1 MKTVKTFSLTSEN
14 LKKFEKE
21 LQEKDRKRRSLQ
33 RNIIPER
40 TEADGRSSGIHSYGS
55 QLSAFKE
62 TLNENSKHV
71 NTKRMLNSNNHS
83 QGPRKQS
90 YSLDRPEREA
100 FRRNPEGQSRNESS
114 HATPHI
120 VKIDY
125 EEGSDRIYYSDS
137 EMGTNGLVPDKDEE
151 QESDDDDDSS
161 DDDDD
166 DDDEDDES
174 DEESDESDEESD
186 DDDEE
191 TETTT
196 KRPFETPTTVRT
208 HYTSSI
214 NASVSSI
221 PTVASV
227 KSRPEST
234 KTTKTTKTA
243 RKGSAFSNAS
253 SAPSYILNTNQYR
266 MKQMVTKKE
275 KEREKLGAELTESE
289 LSIAP
294 SRQSNASEISMREKA
309 TTSVQ
314 SNGSYVATRNWS
326 RWSNYSAAG
335 YSISEGPEKSH
346 KFRKQAKKGS
356 TPQKTHSRTS
366 RQRPQSRS
374 RVSHLPVI
382 GKNIS
387 STSVPDLRK
396 TGKRHVTLTL
406 DPGLLRARPTSRS
419 QIASRLSTRSI
430 IKRPTTTRVKS
441 VPDLKKQA
449 VMSYFDMERGMHKSA
464 SKSGLRKKSVNTA
477 EVIDYRE
484 AIKQKET
491 DDGIDFTIRR
501 KRVRKLKERPQRQ
514 RNETSLSSASSVLS
528 NLRQRNKIIN
538 KRGSSLSSALS
549 LSSLKSSQTGQS
561 RKPASSSAS
570 SKASLASRKARLSP
584 LKKYA
589 GYHSERDHMSSGASL
604 LAPGTPVSVIL
615 QRSPSLRSVVTE
627 YSSYLSLAASSV
639 KSARPASRSSLS
651 STGKYLVTSNSTER
665 SANDARKKF
674 KHVLHETALAGF
686 EYASCPL

>member
-21 LQEKDRKRRSLQ
+21 LQEQSRKRRSLQ

-62 TLNENSKHV
+62 NLNENSKHV
-71 NTKRMLNSNNHS
+71 DTKKVLKSNNNNS
-83 QGPRKQS
+83 QGQRKYS

-120 VKIDY
+120 VKMDY
-125 EEGSDRIYYSDS
+125 EEGSDRINYNSDS
-137 EMGTNGLVPDKDEE
+137 EKGKQKLDSEKEE
-151 QESDDDDDSS
+151 EEESDDDDDDSS

-166 DDDEDDES
+166 DDDES
-174 DEESDESDEESD
+174 DEESDESDEQSD

-191 TETTT
+191 TETTP

-227 KSRPEST
+227 KSRPESRNT
-234 KTTKTTKTA
+234 IKTTKTA
-243 RKGSAFSNAS
+243 RKGSALSNVS
-253 SAPSYILNTNQYR
+253 STPSYILNMNQYR
-266 MKQMVTKKE
+266 MKKMATKKE
-275 KEREKLGAELTESE
+275 KEREKLGANLTESE
-289 LSIAP
+289 LSYGP
-294 SRQSNASEISMREKA
+294 SRRSNISAISMREKG
-309 TTSVQ
+309 TTSAQ
-314 SNGSYVATRNWS
+314 SNGSYLATRNWS

-335 YSISEGPEKSH
+335 YSISEGPETNH
-346 KFRKQAKKGS
+346 MFRKPVKKESTSQNSQAK
-356 TPQKTHSRTS
+356 TPKL
-366 RQRPQSRS
+366 RPQSRS
-374 RVSHLPVI
+374 QVPHLPVI

-387 STSVPDLRK
+387 SKSVPDLRK

-406 DPGLLRARPTSRS
+406 DPGLSRARPASRS
-419 QIASRLSTRSI
+419 QVASRLSTRSI

-441 VPDLKKQA
+441 VPDLNKQA
-449 VMSYFDMERGMHKSA
+449 VMSYFQMERGIHKSA
-464 SKSGLRKKSVNTA
+464 SRSRFRKKSVQAA
-477 EVIDYRE
+477 ETIDNRE

-491 DDGIDFTIRR
+491 DVNDEIDFTNRR

-514 RNETSLSSASSVLS
+514 RNETSFSSASSARS
-528 NLRQRNKIIN
+528 NSRRRNKIMN

-549 LSSLKSSQTGQS
+549 MSSLKSSQTGQS
-561 RKPASSSAS
+561 GKPASSSAS
-570 SKASLASRKARLSP
+570 SKASLASRKARLQP
-584 LKKYA
+584 LKTYT
-589 GYHSERDHMSSGASL
+589 GYQSGRDHMSSGASL
-604 LAPGTPVSVIL
+604 LASGTPISVIL

-639 KSARPASRSSLS
+639 KSARPISRSSLS
-651 STGKYLVTSNSTER
+651 STGKY
-665 SANDARKKF
+665 
-674 KHVLHETALAGF
+674 
-686 EYASCPL
+686 

>member
-21 LQEKDRKRRSLQ
+21 LQEKDRKRHSLQ

-62 TLNENSKHV
+62 TLHENSKHV
-71 NTKRMLNSNNHS
+71 DTKRMLNSNNNS
-83 QGPRKQS
+83 QGPRKHS

-125 EEGSDRIYYSDS
+125 KERSDRINYSDS
-137 EMGTNGLVPDKDEE
+137 EKGKNGLVSDEDEE
-151 QESDDDDDSS
+151 EKSDDDDE
-161 DDDDD
+161 
-166 DDDEDDES
+166 DEDDES
-174 DEESDESDEESD
+174 DEDSDESDEDSDESDEESD
-186 DDDEE
+186 DDDDE
-191 TETTT
+191 TETTP

-234 KTTKTTKTA
+234 NTIKTTKTA

-253 SAPSYILNTNQYR
+253 SAPSYILNSNQYR
-266 MKQMVTKKE
+266 MKKMATKKE
-275 KEREKLGAELTESE
+275 KEREKRGAELTESE
-289 LSIAP
+289 LSIAQ
-294 SRQSNASEISMREKA
+294 SRQSNASEMSMREKA

-314 SNGSYVATRNWS
+314 SNRSYVATRNWS

-335 YSISEGPEKSH
+335 YSISEGPETCR
-346 KFRKQAKKGS
+346 KFRKQAKKES
-356 TPQKTHSRTS
+356 TPQKTHAKTS
-366 RQRPQSRS
+366 RHRPQSRS
-374 RVSHLPVI
+374 RVPHLPVI

-387 STSVPDLRK
+387 SKSVPDLRK

-406 DPGLLRARPTSRS
+406 DPGLSRARPSSRS

-441 VPDLKKQA
+441 VPDLNKQA
-449 VMSYFDMERGMHKSA
+449 VMSYFKMERGIQKSA
-464 SKSGLRKKSVNTA
+464 NRSGLRKKGVKTA
-477 EVIDYRE
+477 VALDYRE
-484 AIKQKET
+484 AIKQNET
-491 DDGIDFTIRR
+491 DDEIDFTDRR
-501 KRVRKLKERPQRQ
+501 KRVRKLKERPQRH
-514 RNETSLSSASSVLS
+514 RNETSLSYASSVYS
-528 NLRQRNKIIN
+528 NLRQRNKIMN

-549 LSSLKSSQTGQS
+549 MSSLKSSQTGQS

-570 SKASLASRKARLSP
+570 SKASQAQRERKARLPP

-589 GYHSERDHMSSGASL
+589 GYDSGRDLMSSGASL
-604 LAPGTPVSVIL
+604 FAPGTPFSVIL

-639 KSARPASRSSLS
+639 KSARPISRSSLS
-651 STGKYLVTSNSTER
+651 STGIYLMIYNS
-665 SANDARKKF
+665 AR
-674 KHVLHETALAGF
+674 
-686 EYASCPL
+686 

>member
-21 LQEKDRKRRSLQ
+21 LQEKDKKRKSLQ

-62 TLNENSKHV
+62 TLNSKHV
-71 NTKRMLNSNNHS
+71 DAKKLLNSNRNS
-83 QGPRKQS
+83 QSPRKHS

-125 EEGSDRIYYSDS
+125 EEGSDRINYNSDS
-137 EMGTNGLVPDKDEE
+137 EKGEKGLVSSKEE
-151 QESDDDDDSS
+151 EEESDDDESS

-166 DDDEDDES
+166 DDES
-174 DEESDESDEESD
+174 DEESDESDDESD

-191 TETTT
+191 TETTL
-196 KRPFETPTTVRT
+196 KRPLVTPTTVRT

-227 KSRPEST
+227 KNRLESANT
-234 KTTKTTKTA
+234 IKTTKTA

-253 SAPSYILNTNQYR
+253 STPSYILNMNQYR
-266 MKQMVTKKE
+266 MKKMAIKKE
-275 KEREKLGAELTESE
+275 KEREKLGAKLTESE
-289 LSIAP
+289 LSYRP
-294 SRQSNASEISMREKA
+294 SRRSNVSAVSLREKG
-309 TTSVQ
+309 TTSAQ

-335 YSISEGPEKSH
+335 YSISEGPETSH
-346 KFRKQAKKGS
+346 MLRKPAKKGS
-356 TPQKTHSRTS
+356 TFQNTRIKSSRY
-366 RQRPQSRS
+366 RPQSRCQMT
-374 RVSHLPVI
+374 HFPMI
-382 GKNIS
+382 GKKIS
-387 STSVPDLRK
+387 SKSVPDLRK

-406 DPGLLRARPTSRS
+406 DPGLLRARAASRS
-419 QIASRLSTRSI
+419 QMPSRLSTRSI

-441 VPDLKKQA
+441 VPDLNKQA
-449 VMSYFDMERGMHKSA
+449 VMSYFETERELHKSE
-464 SKSGLRKKSVNTA
+464 SRPGLRKKSVKAAKTL
-477 EVIDYRE
+477 DYRE
-484 AIKQKET
+484 AIKQNET
-491 DDGIDFTIRR
+491 DINNEIDFTNRR
-501 KRVRKLKERPQRQ
+501 KRLRKLKERPQKQ
-514 RNETSLSSASSVLS
+514 RNETTLSSASSAHS
-528 NLRQRNKIIN
+528 NSRRRNKAMN

-549 LSSLKSSQTGQS
+549 MSSLKSSQTMQS
-561 RKPASSSAS
+561 GKPASSSAS
-570 SKASLASRKARLSP
+570 SKANLMSRKARLLP
-584 LKKYA
+584 LKKHA
-589 GYHSERDHMSSGASL
+589 GYHSGRDHMSSGTSL
-604 LAPGTPVSVIL
+604 QAPGTPFSVIL

-639 KSARPASRSSLS
+639 KSARPTSRSSLL
-651 STGKYLVTSNSTER
+651 STGKY
-665 SANDARKKF
+665 
-674 KHVLHETALAGF
+674 
-686 EYASCPL
+686 

>member
-21 LQEKDRKRRSLQ
+21 LQEKDRKRHSLQ
-33 RNIIPER
+33 RNVIHER

-62 TLNENSKHV
+62 TLNENSKHAD
-71 NTKRMLNSNNHS
+71 TKKLLNSNNNS
-83 QGPRKQS
+83 QGPRKYS

-125 EEGSDRIYYSDS
+125 EEGSDRINYNS
-137 EMGTNGLVPDKDEE
+137 ESEKGKKGLVSDKDEE
-151 QESDDDDDSS
+151 EESDDDDDDSS

-166 DDDEDDES
+166 DDEDEDDES
-174 DEESDESDEESD
+174 DEESDESDEQSD

-191 TETTT
+191 TETTPR
-196 KRPFETPTTVRT
+196 RPLATPTTVRT

-234 KTTKTTKTA
+234 NTIKTTKTA

-253 SAPSYILNTNQYR
+253 SAPSYVLNMNQYR
-266 MKQMVTKKE
+266 MKKMATKKE
-275 KEREKLGAELTESE
+275 KEREKLGAKLTESE
-289 LSIAP
+289 LSYGP
-294 SRQSNASEISMREKA
+294 SRQSNASAMSMREKG
-309 TTSVQ
+309 TTSAQ

-335 YSISEGPEKSH
+335 YSISEGPETSH
-346 KFRKQAKKGS
+346 MFRKPAKKES
-356 TPQKTHSRTS
+356 TSQNTRAKTPRNK
-366 RQRPQSRS
+366 PQSRS
-374 RVSHLPVI
+374 QVPHLPVI

-387 STSVPDLRK
+387 SKSVPDLRK

-406 DPGLLRARPTSRS
+406 EPGLLRVRAASRS

-430 IKRPTTTRVKS
+430 IKRPNTTHVKS
-441 VPDLKKQA
+441 VPDLNKQA
-449 VMSYFDMERGMHKSA
+449 VMSYFEMERGIHKSA
-464 SKSGLRKKSVNTA
+464 SRSGLRKKSVKAA
-477 EVIDYRE
+477 EANDYRE
-484 AIKQKET
+484 AIKQKGTEIN
-491 DDGIDFTIRR
+491 DDIDFTNRR

-514 RNETSLSSASSVLS
+514 RNETSLSSVSSAHS
-528 NLRQRNKIIN
+528 NSRRRNKIMN

-549 LSSLKSSQTGQS
+549 MSSLQSSQTGQS
-561 RKPASSSAS
+561 GKPASSSAS
-570 SKASLASRKARLSP
+570 SKASLASRKARLP
-584 LKKYA
+584 LLKRYA
-589 GYHSERDHMSSGASL
+589 GYQSGRDHVFSGASL
-604 LAPGTPVSVIL
+604 LAPGTPFSVIL

-627 YSSYLSLAASSV
+627 YSSFLSLAASSV
-639 KSARPASRSSLS
+639 KSARPTSRSSLS
-651 STGKYLVTSNSTER
+651 STGKYQ
-665 SANDARKKF
+665 
-674 KHVLHETALAGF
+674 
-686 EYASCPL
+686 

>member
-21 LQEKDRKRRSLQ
+21 LREKDRKRQSLQ
-33 RNIIPER
+33 RDMIPER

-62 TLNENSKHV
+62 TLNGNSKHAD
-71 NTKRMLNSNNHS
+71 TKKVLNFNNNS
-83 QGPRKQS
+83 QGPRK

-114 HATPHI
+114 HATPYI

-125 EEGSDRIYYSDS
+125 EEGSDRINYDSDS
-137 EMGTNGLVPDKDEE
+137 EKGNKGLVSDKKEE
-151 QESDDDDDSS
+151 EESDDDDDDSS
-161 DDDDD
+161 DDDDE
-166 DDDEDDES
+166 DEDDES
-174 DEESDESDEESD
+174 DEESDESDEQSD

-191 TETTT
+191 TETIP
-196 KRPFETPTTVRT
+196 KRLLATPTTVRT

-227 KSRPEST
+227 KNRPEST
-234 KTTKTTKTA
+234 NTIKTTKTA

-253 SAPSYILNTNQYR
+253 STPSYILNMNQYR
-266 MKQMVTKKE
+266 MKKMATKKE
-275 KEREKLGAELTESE
+275 KEREKLGDKLTESE
-289 LSIAP
+289 LSCGP
-294 SRQSNASEISMREKA
+294 SRRSNGSAMSMREKG
-309 TTSVQ
+309 TTSAQ

-335 YSISEGPEKSH
+335 YSISEGPETSR
-346 KFRKQAKKGS
+346 KFRKPAKKES
-356 TPQKTHSRTS
+356 IFQNTRTKSSR
-366 RQRPQSRS
+366 RRPQSRS
-374 RVSHLPVI
+374 QVPHLPMI

-387 STSVPDLRK
+387 TKSVPDLRK

-406 DPGLLRARPTSRS
+406 DPGLLRVRAASRS

-441 VPDLKKQA
+441 VPDLNKQA
-449 VMSYFDMERGMHKSA
+449 VMSYFEMERGIHKSV
-464 SKSGLRKKSVNTA
+464 SRSGLRKKSVKPA
-477 EVIDYRE
+477 ETIDYRG
-484 AIKQKET
+484 AIKQKEM
-491 DDGIDFTIRR
+491 DINNEIDFTNRR

-514 RNETSLSSASSVLS
+514 RNETSLSSASSAHS
-528 NLRQRNKIIN
+528 HLRPRNKITN

-549 LSSLKSSQTGQS
+549 MSSLKSSQTGQS
-561 RKPASSSAS
+561 EKPASSSAS

-589 GYHSERDHMSSGASL
+589 GYQSGRDHMSSGTSL
-604 LAPGTPVSVIL
+604 LAPGTPFSVIL

-639 KSARPASRSSLS
+639 KSTRPTSRWSLS
-651 STGKYLVTSNSTER
+651 STGKY
-665 SANDARKKF
+665 
-674 KHVLHETALAGF
+674 
-686 EYASCPL
+686 

>member
-21 LQEKDRKRRSLQ
+21 LQEKDRKRHSLQ

-40 TEADGRSSGIHSYGS
+40 TEGDGRSSGIHSYGS

-62 TLNENSKHV
+62 TLHENSKHV
-71 NTKRMLNSNNHS
+71 DTKRMLNSNINS
-83 QGPRKQS
+83 QGPRKHS

-125 EEGSDRIYYSDS
+125 QEGSDRINYSDS
-137 EMGTNGLVPDKDEE
+137 EKGKNGLVSDKDDEE
-151 QESDDDDDSS
+151 ESDDDDDDSS

-166 DDDEDDES
+166 DDDDDDES

-186 DDDEE
+186 DDDDE
-191 TETTT
+191 TKTTP

-234 KTTKTTKTA
+234 NTIKTTKTA
-243 RKGSAFSNAS
+243 RKGSAFSKAS

-266 MKQMVTKKE
+266 MKKMTTKKE
-275 KEREKLGAELTESE
+275 KEREKLGAALTESE
-289 LSIAP
+289 LSIAQ
-294 SRQSNASEISMREKA
+294 SRQSNVSKMSMREKA
-309 TTSVQ
+309 TSSVQ
-314 SNGSYVATRNWS
+314 SNGSYVTTRNWS

-335 YSISEGPEKSH
+335 YSISEGPETRH
-346 KFRKQAKKGS
+346 KFRKQAKRES
-356 TPQKTHSRTS
+356 TPQKTNAKTS
-366 RQRPQSRS
+366 RHRPKSRS
-374 RVSHLPVI
+374 LVPHLLVI
-382 GKNIS
+382 SKNIS
-387 STSVPDLRK
+387 SKSVPDLRK

-406 DPGLLRARPTSRS
+406 DPGLSRARPTSRS

-441 VPDLKKQA
+441 VPDLNKQA
-449 VMSYFDMERGMHKSA
+449 VMSYFEMERGIQKSA
-464 SKSGLRKKSVNTA
+464 NRSGLRKKSVKTA
-477 EVIDYRE
+477 VALDYRE

-491 DDGIDFTIRR
+491 DDEIDLNRR

-514 RNETSLSSASSVLS
+514 RNETSLSSASSVHS
-528 NLRQRNKIIN
+528 NLRQRNKSMN

-549 LSSLKSSQTGQS
+549 MSSFKSSQTGQS
-561 RKPASSSAS
+561 GKPASSSAS
-570 SKASLASRKARLSP
+570 SKASQASRKARLPP

-589 GYHSERDHMSSGASL
+589 GYDSGRDHMSSGASL
-604 LAPGTPVSVIL
+604 LAPATPFSVML

-639 KSARPASRSSLS
+639 KSLRPTSRSSLL
-651 STGKYLVTSNSTER
+651 STGKYLVISNS
-665 SANDARKKF
+665 AQ
-674 KHVLHETALAGF
+674 
-686 EYASCPL
+686 

>member
-14 LKKFEKE
+14 LRKFEKE
-21 LQEKDRKRRSLQ
+21 LQEKDRKRHSLQ

-71 NTKRMLNSNNHS
+71 DTKRMLNSNNNS
-83 QGPRKQS
+83 QGPRKHS

-125 EEGSDRIYYSDS
+125 EEGSDRIKYSDS
-137 EMGTNGLVPDKDEE
+137 EKGINELVSDKDEE
-151 QESDDDDDSS
+151 EESDDDDDDSS
-161 DDDDD
+161 DDDDDD

-174 DEESDESDEESD
+174 DEESDESDEQSD
-186 DDDEE
+186 DDE
-191 TETTT
+191 TETTP

-227 KSRPEST
+227 KTRPEST
-234 KTTKTTKTA
+234 NTTKTTKTA

-294 SRQSNASEISMREKA
+294 SRQSNASELSMREKA

-335 YSISEGPEKSH
+335 YSISEGPETSH

-356 TPQKTHSRTS
+356 TPQKMHAKTS
-366 RQRPQSRS
+366 RHRPQSRS
-374 RVSHLPVI
+374 RVPHLPVI

-396 TGKRHVTLTL
+396 AGKRHVTLTL
-406 DPGLLRARPTSRS
+406 DPGLLRARPMSRS

-441 VPDLKKQA
+441 VPNLNKQA
-449 VMSYFDMERGMHKSA
+449 VMSYFEMERGMQKSV
-464 SKSGLRKKSVNTA
+464 SKSGLRKKSVKTA

-491 DDGIDFTIRR
+491 DDGIDFKNRR

-514 RNETSLSSASSVLS
+514 RNETSLSSASSVHS

-538 KRGSSLSSALS
+538 KRGSSLSSAMS
-549 LSSLKSSQTGQS
+549 MSSLKSSQTEQS

-570 SKASLASRKARLSP
+570 SKASLASRKARLPP

-589 GYHSERDHMSSGASL
+589 GYHSGRDHMSSGASL

-639 KSARPASRSSLS
+639 TESARHTSRSSLS
-651 STGKYLVTSNSTER
+651 STGKYLVISNSTEC
-665 SANDARKKF
+665 SANNARKKL
-674 KHVLHETALAGF
+674 KHFMIFALHETA
-686 EYASCPL
+686 

>member
-21 LQEKDRKRRSLQ
+21 LQEKDKKRKSLQ

-62 TLNENSKHV
+62 TLNSNHV
-71 NTKRMLNSNNHS
+71 DTKKLLNSNHNS
-83 QGPRKQS
+83 QSPRKHS

-120 VKIDY
+120 VKMDY
-125 EEGSDRIYYSDS
+125 EEGSDRIKYNSDS
-137 EMGTNGLVPDKDEE
+137 EKGEKGLVSSKEE
-151 QESDDDDDSS
+151 EEESDDDDDDSSDDDDDSS

-166 DDDEDDES
+166 DDES
-174 DEESDESDEESD
+174 DEESDETDDESD

-191 TETTT
+191 TETTP
-196 KRPFETPTTVRT
+196 KRPLVTPTTVRT

-227 KSRPEST
+227 KNRPEST
-234 KTTKTTKTA
+234 NTIKTTKTA
-243 RKGSAFSNAS
+243 RKRSAFSNAS
-253 SAPSYILNTNQYR
+253 STPSYILNMNQYR
-266 MKQMVTKKE
+266 MKKMAIKKE
-275 KEREKLGAELTESE
+275 KEFEKLGAKLTESE
-289 LSIAP
+289 LSYRP
-294 SRQSNASEISMREKA
+294 SRRSNASAVSLREKS
-309 TTSVQ
+309 TTSAQ

-335 YSISEGPEKSH
+335 YSISEGPEMSH
-346 KFRKQAKKGS
+346 MFRKPAKKGS
-356 TPQKTHSRTS
+356 TFQNKRIKTS
-366 RQRPQSRS
+366 RPQSRCQMT
-374 RVSHLPVI
+374 HFPVI
-382 GKNIS
+382 GKKIS
-387 STSVPDLRK
+387 SKSVPDLRK

-406 DPGLLRARPTSRS
+406 DPGLLRARAASRS

-441 VPDLKKQA
+441 VPDLNKQA
-449 VMSYFDMERGMHKSA
+449 VMSYFETEREVHKSA
-464 SKSGLRKKSVNTA
+464 SRPGLRKKSVKAAKTL
-477 EVIDYRE
+477 DHRE
-484 AIKQKET
+484 AIKQNET
-491 DDGIDFTIRR
+491 DIDNEIDFTNRR
-501 KRVRKLKERPQRQ
+501 KRLRKLKERPQKQ
-514 RNETSLSSASSVLS
+514 RNETSLSSASSAHS
-528 NLRQRNKIIN
+528 NSRRRNKAMN

-549 LSSLKSSQTGQS
+549 MSSLKSSQTMQS
-561 RKPASSSAS
+561 GKPASSSAS
-570 SKASLASRKARLSP
+570 SKASLTSRKARLLP
-584 LKKYA
+584 LKKHA
-589 GYHSERDHMSSGASL
+589 GYHSGRDHMSSGTSL
-604 LAPGTPVSVIL
+604 QAPGTPFSVIL

-639 KSARPASRSSLS
+639 KSARPTSRSSLL
-651 STGKYLVTSNSTER
+651 STGKY
-665 SANDARKKF
+665 
-674 KHVLHETALAGF
+674 
-686 EYASCPL
+686 